1 MPVIA
6 MQRAAAVAP
15 TRSAGALRRNNNALR
30 AGGAARPVPA
40 APRRQRVLTQAA
52 VLPTAVKV
60 VADMAGAFVLVFCGL
75 NWASLR
81 RVRKEVEK
89 VEQERVG
96 KDSERKARIQKL
108 TGHGDRSSDSSE

>member
-60 VADMAGAFVLVFCGL
+60 VADMV
-75 NWASLR
+75 R
-81 RVRKEVEK
+81 R
-89 VEQERVG
+89 
-96 KDSERKARIQKL
+96 
-108 TGHGDRSSDSSE
+108 

>member
-1 MPVIA
+1 
-6 MQRAAAVAP
+6 MQRAVIVALP
-15 TRSAGALRRNNNALR
+15 RSAGALRRNNNAMR
-30 AGGAARPVPA
+30 CGAAARHMPA

-52 VLPTAVKV
+52 VLPTAVKA

-89 VEQERVG
+89 VEEERAG
-96 KDSERKARIQKL
+96 KEPERQARIQKL
-108 TGHGDRSSDSSE
+108 TGKGERDANDRE